1 MVKSTLVAVAA
12 AAVTVYVFGGPSLLD
27 LFWWLRK

>member
-1 MVKSTLVAVAA
+1 MKAWKAA
-12 AAVTVYVFGGPSLLD
+12 LARQTKRVDALTLLD

>member
-1 MVKSTLVAVAA
+1 MKTFLLSAA
-12 AAVTVYVFGGPSLLD
+12 LGITAAVVANPSLLD